1 MWTDS
6 RSIKLSKICTIIFMI
21 FLVACLISAP
31 WLVTRLISMSVPAQ
45 NAGRTLFLVTL
56 YVGSVPAAALLS
68 FLYALLHQ
76 ISSSRVFISANVN
89 YLRYISWCCFA
100 GAIICLASGFYY
112 IPWFVPGIAAAFI
125 GLIIRVVKNVI
136 AEAVALQDESD
147 LTI

>member
-1 MWTDS
+1 
-6 RSIKLSKICTIIFMI
+6 
-21 FLVACLISAP
+21 
-31 WLVTRLISMSVPAQ
+31 MSVPAQ

-112 IPWFVPGIAAAFI
+112 IPWFVPGIAATFI

>member
-6 RSIKLSKICTIIFMI
+6 RSIRLSKICTIIFMVL
-21 FLVACLISAP
+21 LVACLVSAP
-31 WLVTRLISMSVPAQ
+31 WLVTRLISMSAPAQ

-56 YVGSVPAAALLS
+56 YVGSVPAAALLA
-68 FLYALLHQ
+68 FLYALLHH
-76 ISSSRVFISANVN
+76 ISSGRVFINANVA

-100 GAIICLASGFYY
+100 GALICIASGFYY
-112 IPWFVPGIAAAFI
+112 IPWLALSIAAAFM
-125 GLIIRVVKNVI
+125 GLIIRVVKNVV